1 MFEFAIDFIRKSVLK
16 RNTSATQTS
25 ILPLSKARSY
35 VAVIDVEDTSFD
47 ACKTAIMNFFRS
59 KDINGSV
66 FFQDFRKI
74 GSEDRLI
81 TSIQTTITKKDLDW
95 IGRPSKYKM
104 NVLKEQNPDIF
115 ISLIKEPGF
124 AVEYMARSSNA
135 RFKIGRQQMDGN
147 LFDLVVKDPAGKN
160 LSQLDSFMAIKDYLT
175 KIK

>member
-1 MFEFAIDFIRKSVLK
+1 MFEFAIDFLRKNVLK
-16 RNTSATQTS
+16 RNASTTQTS
-25 ILPLSKARSY
+25 ILPLSKAKSY

-74 GSEDRLI
+74 GNEDRLI

-124 AVEYMARSSNA
+124 AVEYMARASHA

-147 LFDLVVKDPAGKN
+147 LFDLIVKDPAGKN
-160 LSQLDSFMAIKDYLT
+160 LSQLESFMAIKEYLT
-175 KIK
+175 KIQ